1 MPSRSCREDAPK
13 NTRVQRSRLIFA
25 SNNNDS
31 RIETAGRKFTLPERP
46 NTGGGQGLSYVDA
59 EESVN
64 LISS

>member
-1 MPSRSCREDAPK
+1 MRQRYASVRLRKGVLRSPLDRH
-13 NTRVQRSRLIFA
+13 
-25 SNNNDS
+25 NNDS